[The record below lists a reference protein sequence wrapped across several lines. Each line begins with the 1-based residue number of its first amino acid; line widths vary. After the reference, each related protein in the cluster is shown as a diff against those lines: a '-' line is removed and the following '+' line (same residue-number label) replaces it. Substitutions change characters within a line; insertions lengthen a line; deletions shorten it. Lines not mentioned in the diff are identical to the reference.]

1 MGTSA
6 RSPEPDDERASPL
19 IEALGA
25 VGGALARN
33 PTLVGGTTAFVVAL
47 SFVSANAIWYQPHF
61 HSGAFFATR
70 DVDYVGPAD
79 PSQQETTIRIEREG
93 DRQARAK
100 ADPVVE
106 KVQAILQSMNL
117 YEGPVDG
124 LNGPNTR
131 KAVAAYRKTL
141 GMAPSDA
148 VDAELLETLGVY
160 DKTAGIGEPD
170 RPAVREVTAKRPASL
185 PVVDESADPVAARI
199 EQASATV
206 DVPEEG
212 GSTAVGK
219 PAVAAKPDPMIMK
232 IQAGLKAFGNDQMEV
247 DGLIGSKTR
256 SSIKEFQSLFG
267 LKVTGEPSEEVYAK
281 MREIGLTN

>member
-1 MGTSA
+1 MGKSA
-6 RSPEPDDERASPL
+6 RSLDLDEERSSPL

-33 PTLVGGTTAFVVAL
+33 PTLVGGTTAFLVAL

-79 PSQQETTIRIEREG
+79 PSQQETTIKIEREG
-93 DRQARAK
+93 DGKAVAK
-100 ADPVVE
+100 PDPVVE
-106 KVQAILQSMNL
+106 KVQAVLQSMSL

-131 KAVAAYRKTL
+131 NAIVAYRKTL
-141 GMAPSDA
+141 GMELSEAI
-148 VDAELLETLGVY
+148 DAELLDSLGAN
-160 DKTAGIGEPD
+160 DKTAGIGATEKQP
-170 RPAVREVTAKRPASL
+170 VREAVARRPVA
-185 PVVDESADPVAARI
+185 VDESVDPIAARI

-206 DVPEEG
+206 DM
-212 GSTAVGK
+212 
-219 PAVAAKPDPMIMK
+219 PADDAAGVEVKSAEPDPMVVK
-232 IQAGLKAFGNDQMEV
+232 IQAGLKAFGNDKMEI
-247 DGLIGSKTR
+247 DGRIGSKTR
-256 SSIKEFQSLFG
+256 AAIKEFQSLFG
-267 LKVTGEPSEEVYAK
+267 LKVTGEPSDEVYAK

>member
-1 MGTSA
+1 MGKSA
-6 RSPEPDDERASPL
+6 RSLDLDAERSSPL

-33 PTLVGGTTAFVVAL
+33 PTLVGGTTAFLVAL

-79 PSQQETTIRIEREG
+79 PSQQETTIKIEREG
-93 DRQARAK
+93 DGKAIVK

-131 KAVAAYRKTL
+131 KAVVAYRKTL
-141 GMAPSDA
+141 GMEPSDA
-148 VDAELLETLGVY
+148 IDAELLDSLGAE
-160 DKTAGIGEPD
+160 DKTAGIRLPQTQLL
-170 RPAVREVTAKRPASL
+170 REVTAQRPAGL
-185 PVVDESADPVAARI
+185 DESADPIAARI

-206 DVPEEG
+206 DMPADD
-212 GSTAVGK
+212 AVGVDAK
-219 PAVAAKPDPMIMK
+219 PAEADPMVVK
-232 IQAGLKAFGNDQMEV
+232 IQAGLKAFGNDKMEI
-247 DGLIGSKTR
+247 DGRIGSKTR
-256 SSIKEFQSLFG
+256 AAIKEFQSLFG
-267 LKVTGEPSEEVYAK
+267 LKVTGEPSDEVYAK